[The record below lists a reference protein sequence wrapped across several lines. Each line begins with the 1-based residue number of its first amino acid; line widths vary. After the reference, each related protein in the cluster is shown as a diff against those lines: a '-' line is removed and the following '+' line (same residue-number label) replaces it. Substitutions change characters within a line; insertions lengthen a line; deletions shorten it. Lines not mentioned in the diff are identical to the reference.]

1 MEQLETG
8 LLRGVLIVTIAIAK
22 AAGKELFLQAHRPA
36 IFFSNP
42 FRSVILIDM
51 TFRTSHLLLA
61 AALFASGLPA
71 LAQEQGYWRASS
83 SNARQITGDVALAP
97 EKLVINFYS
106 TTISNIRSLEA
117 AEVSSVFDV
126 DSSAKASAN
135 LYRLNIPAEKKFQ
148 HRNSLCGSE
157 PVTWMVAYASGKT
170 LQLAF
175 FSGQKP
181 PVFLFEEMANST
193 DRCGTFSYVR

>member
-1 MEQLETG
+1 MRVFQNL
-8 LLRGVLIVTIAIAK
+8 
-22 AAGKELFLQAHRPA
+22 
-36 IFFSNP
+36 S
-42 FRSVILIDM
+42 RSVILIDM
-51 TFRTSHLLLA
+51 TFRTTHLLLA
-61 AALFASGLPA
+61 AALFTGSLPA

-106 TTISNIRSLEA
+106 TTISNIRALEA
-117 AEVSSVFDV
+117 AETSSVFDV
-126 DSSAKASAN
+126 DSNATASAN

-148 HRNSLCGSE
+148 HHNSLCGSE

-181 PVFLFEEMANST
+181 PVFTFDEMSNST
-193 DRCGTFSYVR
+193 DKCGTFTYVR